1 MTILSIPA
9 LVMAVIAF
17 YVSGYHLLIYFRR
30 PESRIDLTFA
40 LTAMCVGFY
49 DIFCVTLYNAIS
61 PLEGVQVQRWQL
73 ISLSFLSIA
82 YVWFIVDYT
91 SMKSRFIPWLFSI
104 GFLIL
109 GLIGLFDKSGLA
121 WTNQPLI
128 KNFQFPF
135 FGWDII
141 YYEMEFGKAMLFEAF
156 LLMVFY
162 IYLYFVAINFYWEK
176 NPKRAKPLILA
187 VAIFLLGMT
196 IDVSVALGYFNF
208 IYTIEYSF
216 LGMILVMAYTLSS
229 EIIER
234 SEIQQELRDSEEK
247 QKVMIANISDVIGIM
262 SSDGIIKYK
271 SPNIEKWFGWQPED
285 LVGTDGWNTVHPG
298 DLERIQKEFI
308 TLLDKDGTSKKVEY
322 RYRCKNGSYKW
333 IELTAVNLI
342 NYPIIGGVL
351 MNYRDLTERKK
362 VEDEIRGSEK
372 KHREILEA
380 LNDVAYRMSFPD
392 GKYDYFGKAA
402 KSVFGYASEKWLNS
416 PNLIREIIH
425 PEFINYFEEKW
436 ADLIKGIIPETF
448 EYKIIDPDGQERW
461 IFQSNTGIFDEHGN
475 IIAIEGLC
483 RNITQQKKAEEEI
496 IKYRDQLEEL
506 VEKRTHELKMAKEEA
521 ESANSAKTEFLSNM
535 SHEIRTPMHQILSFS
550 KFGVDKIDTAGKEK
564 LLNYFSKIGS
574 VGKSLLSLLNDI
586 LDLSKLESGKIDYD
600 MQKEDLKHIIS
611 NVSKEF
617 DSLIN
622 EKEITLEIFEN
633 SISTLII
640 CDGYKISQVIR
651 NFISNAIKFTPRD
664 KKITISI
671 EPSKLLIGQQKTD
684 NDTILAI
691 HISVKD
697 EGLGIPVD
705 ELESVFDK
713 FTQSSKTKTGAGG
726 TGLGLAICKEII
738 KAHNG
743 KIWAENNLEGGSTF
757 SFILPY
763 EQEMK

>member
-1 MTILSIPA
+1 MTVLSIPA

-40 LTAMCVGFY
+40 LTVMCVGFY
-49 DIFCVTLYNAIS
+49 DIFCVSLYNAIS

-135 FGWDII
+135 FGWDIT

-162 IYLYFVAINFYWEK
+162 LYLYFVAVNFYWEK

-196 IDVSVALGYFNF
+196 IDVSVALGYFSF

-234 SEIQQELRDSEEK
+234 SKIQQELRDSEEK

-262 SSDGIIKYK
+262 GSDGIIKYK

-285 LVGTDGWNTVHPG
+285 LVGTDGWKTVHFD

-308 TLLDKDGTSKKVEY
+308 TLLGKDGTSKKVEY

-362 VEDEIRGSEK
+362 IEDAIRESEK

-380 LNDVAYRMSFPD
+380 LNDAAYRMSLPD
-392 GKYDYFGKAA
+392 GKYEYFSKAA

-416 PNLIREIIH
+416 PNLIREVIH
-425 PEFINYFEEKW
+425 PEFVNYFKETW
-436 ADLIKGIIPETF
+436 ADLINGIIPETL

-475 IIAIEGLC
+475 IVAIEGLC

-496 IKYRDQLEEL
+496 IKYRDHLEEL
-506 VEKRTHELKMAKEEA
+506 VGKRTHELKMAKEEA

-564 LLNYFSKIGS
+564 LLNYFSKIGT

-600 MQKEDLKHIIS
+600 MKMTHIKDIIS
-611 NVSKEF
+611 NTTGEF
-617 DSLIN
+617 HSLIN
-622 EKEITLEIFEN
+622 EKGIILEKNIA
-633 SISTLII
+633 SSVSTIN
-640 CDGYKISQVIR
+640 CDEVKIGQVVR
-651 NFISNAIKFTPRD
+651 NLISNAIKFTPSG
-664 KKITISI
+664 KKVSILVESSELVINGKKLTPALLITISDD
-671 EPSKLLIGQQKTD
+671 G
-684 NDTILAI
+684 
-691 HISVKD
+691 V
-697 EGLGIPVD
+697 GIPEN

-713 FTQSSKTKTGAGG
+713 FVQSSSTKTNAGG

-743 KIWAENNLEGGSTF
+743 KIWAENNPEGGATF
-757 SFILPY
+757 SFMLPY
-763 EQEMK
+763 EQKVK